1 MTDVLA
7 VIETYLARLSRQ
19 HASAADP
26 DVARLVNALHDRH
39 GGQIVGILLYGSYL
53 RGERDTLLDFYVV
66 VDSYAESL
74 DSRIGAIAGW
84 LLPPNVYY
92 LAVGEAEDRVR
103 AKYALVTLAQ
113 LQRQAVAAVHPYFW
127 ARLTQPCG
135 VLFVRD
141 RESKR
146 RLLRVFEQSARTF
159 VKRVAPMLEDPCS
172 PQQFWSRGFSLTYD
186 SELRADS
193 STRVG
198 TLFEHHAG
206 YYALLLSRLADGQH
220 LVVANDGRYRAVS
233 VSSSQ
238 AKLGWALVIALG
250 KVLSLAR
257 LMKGA
262 ITFEDPVDYIL
273 WKIERHSGIKAE
285 ATERQR
291 RYPLVFAWP
300 LIWRLYRQ
308 GAFR

>member
-7 VIETYLARLSRQ
+7 VIETYTARLSRQ
-19 HASAADP
+19 HAPADDP
-26 DVARLVNALHDRH
+26 DVARLVSALRDRY
-39 GGQIVGILLYGSYL
+39 GQQIVGILLYGSYL
-53 RGERDTLLDFYVV
+53 RGARDTLLDFYVV
-66 VDSYAESL
+66 VDSYADSL
-74 DSRIGAIAGW
+74 DSRLGAIAGW

-92 LAVGEAEDRVR
+92 LTVGEAEDRLR

-113 LQRQAVAAVHPYFW
+113 LQRQAVAAIHPYFW
-127 ARLTQPCG
+127 ARLTQPCS
-135 VLFVRD
+135 VLFVRN

-146 RLLRVFEQSARTF
+146 RLLRVFEQSVRTF
-159 VKRVAPMLEDPCS
+159 VKRVAPMLEDACS
-172 PQQFWSRGFSLTYD
+172 PQQFWSRGFSLTYNA
-186 SELRADS
+186 ELRADAS
-193 STRVG
+193 ARVE

-206 YYALLLSRLADGQH
+206 YYTLLLSRLADGQH
-220 LVVANDGRYRAVS
+220 LIVGSDGRYLAVS
-233 VSSSQ
+233 ASRQQ

-285 ATERQR
+285 ATQRQR
-291 RYPLVFAWP
+291 RYPLLFAWP
-300 LIWRLYRQ
+300 LVWRLYRQ